1 MRGTAGKYCECLK
14 STKKA
19 HRLEK
24 TKTVQVAKLHLGCGT
39 KLMPDYINV
48 DKYGSPDILKD
59 LEELPWEWDNDSIEE
74 VLMIHVLEHLGQSTE
89 VYLGIW
95 KELYRICKNNALIR
109 ITVPHHKHEFFF
121 DDPTHVRAVTP
132 LGLQLFSKKN
142 NLKWIQR
149 GAANSPLG
157 IYLDIDFDLIRT
169 EIKPS
174 ADWFNL
180 HPEEREKLNL
190 KRLIQESKIYC
201 NLIEQYTFTL
211 KTIK

>member
-1 MRGTAGKYCECLK
+1 M
-14 STKKA
+14 
-19 HRLEK
+19 
-24 TKTVQVAKLHLGCGT
+24 AKLHLGCGT

-59 LEELPWEWDNDSIEE
+59 LEELPWEWDDDSIEE

-142 NLKWIQR
+142 NLKWIQL

-190 KRLIQESKIYC
+190 NRLIQESKIYC